1 MERKFLEELGFEKE
15 VIDKVLDEASKDIG
29 KQKAATEAKTE
40 ELKAANAAIKQLQEA
55 AKKFDGVD
63 VAAIQQQVKDW
74 QAKYDADTKALK
86 RDAALKLALNGKAH
100 DPDDIIRL
108 LDAEK
113 IELDDS
119 GNLKGSLDD
128 LLKPIR
134 ESKPYLFV
142 EDKAPAQP
150 PIKGAKPADPGTG
163 GPVKTYTPEEI
174 GKMSMSE
181 YRAYR
186 EQAGD
191 FPRN

>member
-1 MERKFLEELGFEKE
+1 MERKLLEELGLEKE
-15 VIDKVLDEASKDIG
+15 AIDKVLDEASKDIG

-63 VAAIQQQVKDW
+63 VDALQKQVADL
-74 QAKYDADTKALK
+74 QTKYDADIKALK
-86 RDAALKLALNGKAH
+86 RDAALKLALSGKVH
-100 DPDDIIRL
+100 DPDDIIHL

-113 IELDDS
+113 LDLDDN
-119 GNLKGSLDD
+119 GRLKGSIDD
-128 LLKPIR
+128 LIKPIR

-142 EDKAPAQP
+142 ADKAPTQP

-163 GPVKTYTPEEI
+163 GPVKAYTQEEI
-174 GKMSMSE
+174 GKMSMAE

-186 EQAGD
+186 DQAGN